1 MTITVNERYLHGK
14 HGGDETLDEDGIFV
28 GHTFAAVVDGVTSKS
43 RMNPWNPSPGVVAKN
58 TVIETI
64 AAMDVE
70 TDTGVSEETFLH
82 EDPEQADANEE
93 TWGMR
98 AMQRRIDKALRA
110 RYRTHPTHNEDYFA
124 THPLERLQ
132 ANAVVYSSETHE
144 IWLFGDCQAMING
157 QRIPTTKKTDELLS
171 ALRSFVWQAQELEHN
186 STEHTTAN
194 SGKPNTERPG
204 TDPSRDAIM
213 PFLRMQSAFA
223 NKRGEY
229 GYFVFDGYTDPPI
242 PHTRTARRPRRR
254 HRTRQRRLPIPRT
267 HPQPI
272 RNGARGSQGQRP
284 ASREPFPLDQ
294 GLRTG
299 ARLLRRPLLPASHR
313 LTPGQWRWRRRGG
326 VAAST
331 PVRPDAPTCAAYPP
345 MLLVVLL

>member
-204 TDPSRDAIM
+204 TDPSRYAIM

-229 GYFVFDGYTDPPI
+229 GYFVFDGYTDP
-242 PHTRTARRPRRR
+242 
-254 HRTRQRRLPIPRT
+254 QY
-267 HPQPI
+267 PI
-272 RNGARGSQGQRP
+272 RVLHVDPGDDIVLASDGYPFLEPTLSQSETALADLK
-284 ASREPFPLDQ
+284 ASDPHLVSRFPSTKGFEPGLDSFDDRSY
-294 GLRTG
+294 L
-299 ARLLRRPLLPASHR
+299 R
-313 LTPGQWRWRRRGG
+313 LT
-326 VAAST
+326 V
-331 PVRPDAPTCAAYPP
+331 
-345 MLLVVLL
+345 